1 LLLPVWYLQSFP
13 NFSTTI
19 CIFQIWINFY

>member
-1 LLLPVWYLQSFP
+1 LLLPVWQLQSFP

-19 CIFQIWINFY
+19 AYFKYT

>member
-1 LLLPVWYLQSFP
+1 LLLPVWQLQSFP

-19 CIFQIWINFY
+19 AYFKYR